1 MKKDDD
7 FISSLQEKLS
17 SNEKNKLPPGFDDRF
32 WNKFDNRFE
41 NSNSKNSKNKFLKSF
56 WSMQFVSL
64 PLLAIILLG
73 IWGVNNKTQSS
84 NENPILSNAS
94 LPEIFDEEF
103 DAALN
108 RDLIEGVDLDENE
121 TEEEIIPANF
131 EEWNQ
136 LLEGVTYEAG

>member
-17 SNEKNKLPPGFDDRF
+17 NKDKNKLPQGFDERF
-32 WNKFDNRFE
+32 WNKFDNRF
-41 NSNSKNSKNKFLKSF
+41 KNSSPKTSQNKFLKSF
-56 WSMQFVSL
+56 WNMQLVSI
-64 PLLAIILLG
+64 PLLAIILLVVWSENSNRQN
-73 IWGVNNKTQSS
+73 INK
-84 NENPILSNAS
+84 NPILSYGS
-94 LPEIFDEEF
+94 IPEIFDEEL

-108 RDLIEGVDLDENE
+108 RDLIESVDLDENE
-121 TEEEIIPANF
+121 NGEEVLPANF